1 MEVARRHPLAA
12 YFVLA
17 FAITWLLVAP
27 LVAQGVGLISG
38 VPPGWHALGAMG
50 PMTAAFVVAGMEGGG
65 AGARD
70 ILTRL
75 TRWRVGAG
83 WFLVAVFSP
92 FLLFALS
99 AVLVRVLG
107 GSWPDLTRTGF
118 GEIVGF
124 SFLAG
129 LLYGVGEETGWRGFV
144 LPRLQ
149 RRRGALSATVV
160 LTGFWALWHVPFFFY
175 RFEFG
180 AAQVVGFFVGLLAGA
195 VWLTCLYNSTG
206 GSILMVAAWHTTWN
220 FVNQT
225 AMTASVEVLST
236 MSVLVMVV
244 AVAVVVLFGPAT
256 LSPDARQAA
265 PLPTQP
271 RRA

>member
-1 MEVARRHPLAA
+1 MKATSSSPVEAARRHPLAA

-38 VPPGWHALGAMG
+38 VPPGWHALGALG
-50 PMTAAFVVAGMEGGG
+50 PMAAAFVVAGMEGGG
-65 AGARD
+65 AGAGD
-70 ILTRL
+70 LLTRL

-149 RRRGALSATVV
+149 RRPLRHGRPHRVLGALACSV
-160 LTGFWALWHVPFFFY
+160 LFLQV
-175 RFEFG
+175 RVRCG
-180 AAQVVGFFVGLLAGA
+180 AGGGLLRGLAGRGRLA
-195 VWLTCLYNSTG
+195 DLLIQLDG
-206 GSILMVAAWHTTWN
+206 
-220 FVNQT
+220 
-225 AMTASVEVLST
+225 
-236 MSVLVMVV
+236 
-244 AVAVVVLFGPAT
+244 
-256 LSPDARQAA
+256 R
-265 PLPTQP
+265 
-271 RRA
+271 